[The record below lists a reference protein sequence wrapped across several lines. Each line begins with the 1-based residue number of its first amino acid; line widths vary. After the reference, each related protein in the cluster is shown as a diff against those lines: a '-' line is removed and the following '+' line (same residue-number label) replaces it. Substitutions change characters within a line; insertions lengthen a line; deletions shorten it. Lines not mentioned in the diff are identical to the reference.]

1 MSIPFRLALAAL
13 LCAGPAAADTVTV
26 FAAASL
32 KDAMDRLAPAF
43 QEATGHDLS
52 VSLAGSSALARQI
65 EAGAPADV
73 FISANQSWMDR
84 LADEG
89 LIDGATRFDLAGN
102 ALVLVGPA
110 GAAPAALDATLPDA
124 IGDGKLAMAL
134 VEAVPAGIY
143 GKAALTSLGLWDGV
157 APKVAESDN
166 VRAALALVAV
176 GAAPMGIVYATDA
189 SAEPRVGV
197 LATFPEDSHAPI
209 LYPAALVAGR
219 AGTAPAEFLDFLK
232 TDEAGAVLAALG
244 FTLPD

>member
-1 MSIPFRLALAAL
+1 MSAPLRMALAAL
-13 LCAGPAAADTVTV
+13 LLAAPAAADTVTV

-43 QEATGHDLS
+43 RAASGHELS

-73 FISANQSWMDR
+73 FISANLSWMDR
-84 LADEG
+84 LAGKGMVDA
-89 LIDGATRFDLAGN
+89 ATRFDLAGN
-102 ALVLVGPA
+102 ALVLAGPA
-110 GAAPAALDATLPDA
+110 GAAPVPLDASLA
-124 IGDGKLAMAL
+124 GRLGGGKLAMAL

-143 GKAALTSLGLWDGV
+143 GKEALTSLGLWDSV
-157 APKVAESDN
+157 APKVAETDN

-189 SAEPRVGV
+189 AAEPRVGV

-209 LYPAALVAGR
+209 RYPAALVADR
-219 AGTAPAEFLDFLK
+219 PGTAAAEFLEFLK
-232 TDEAGAVLAALG
+232 TDEAGSVLAGLG
-244 FTLPD
+244 FALPD